1 MEQIQRENADR
12 CDTLAKITFVVG
24 LLGSVAVAYFLG
36 AGYYE
41 RNWGVTVIS
50 FLVSLFWTG
59 VLYEVLEGIS
69 LIIEAQIKIMRA
81 LNDSGIV
88 ASKKERVKEENTDN
102 SNVEAVEE
110 NATKEVNT
118 LEEKA
123 EEGSTK

>member
-81 LNDSGIV
+81 LNDNGIV
-88 ASKKERVKEENTDN
+88 ASKKEDVNENTADN
-102 SNVEAVEE
+102 SNVGIAIE
-110 NATKEVNT
+110 NAI
-118 LEEKA
+118 EEATTSAGKA
-123 EEGSTK
+123 EENSIK

>member
-50 FLVSLFWTG
+50 FLISLFWTG

-81 LNDSGIV
+81 LKDSGIV
-88 ASKKERVKEENTDN
+88 ASKKEQEKKENISAEADNT
-102 SNVEAVEE
+102 VE
-110 NATKEVNT
+110 KMS
-118 LEEKA
+118 EKT
-123 EEGSTK
+123 SDK